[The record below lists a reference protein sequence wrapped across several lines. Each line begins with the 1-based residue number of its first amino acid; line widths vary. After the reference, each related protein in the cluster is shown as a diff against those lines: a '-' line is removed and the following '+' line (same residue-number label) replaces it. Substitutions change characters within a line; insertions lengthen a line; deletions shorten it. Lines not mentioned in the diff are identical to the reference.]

1 MYTRHMDEKLAKDAF
16 NAGVD
21 DYFVKDDD
29 ATHYMVLS
37 RRIRS
42 VIDQHRM
49 RAQLGE
55 SRV

>member
-1 MYTRHMDEKLAKDAF
+1 MDEKLAKDAF